1 MKSILKTL
9 NDKYNLNYNET
20 FNSAKN
26 IKIRRKLIP
35 EIRKSLA
42 PNYRPSFNQVTRWLS
57 SLHKSRRSKLSLRI
71 SGKESMDNRRVHA
84 NNRLND
90 VCNVIQRQINNPY

>member
-35 EIRKSLA
+35 EIQKSLA
-42 PNYRPSFNQVTRWLS
+42 LNY
-57 SLHKSRRSKLSLRI
+57 
-71 SGKESMDNRRVHA
+71 
-84 NNRLND
+84 
-90 VCNVIQRQINNPY
+90 